1 MSLALDRSP
10 PFGRR
15 SVRLDTLVR
24 LRWLAVAGQTAAV
37 VSVAFGFGFPL
48 PMGWCLALIAVSAWL
63 NLLLRLRYPPGRR
76 FSAGVTAALL
86 GYDILQ
92 LAGLLYLTG
101 GLQNPFAFLLI
112 APVMISATALPP
124 RLTLALGALVVMVA
138 SLLVFAHQPLPW
150 RPDETLRMPLLYVLG
165 SWVALTSSLVFMS
178 VYAFRVSEEARQ
190 LADALTA
197 TELVLAREQHLNAL
211 DGMAAA
217 AAHELGTPLA
227 TIALVAR
234 ELERELEPGD
244 ARAEDVH
251 LLSTQSERCRDIL
264 RKLTSLGNDPD
275 SPLERMPVTQLLE
288 EIASPHRDFGVALT
302 IVRDDGP
309 GGEPTVTRNPAV
321 LYGLGNLVENAVDF
335 AAAAVDITAE
345 WTAEA
350 VVVTV
355 RDDGPGFAVEI
366 IERLGD
372 PYVTTRAARAAE
384 ARGEAVSS
392 EAGGLGLGFFIAKT
406 LLERTGASLSLTNR
420 PAPAHGAVV
429 RVAWPRHAIEAE
441 RAARSSPEP
450 ARRPGVA
457 GASPEP
463 AESL

>member
-1 MSLALDRSP
+1 MSFSLDRSP

-15 SVRLDTLVR
+15 SVRLDTLIR

-37 VSVAFGFGFPL
+37 VSVAFGLGFPL

-63 NLLLRLRYPPGRR
+63 NLILRLRYPPSRR
-76 FSAGVTAALL
+76 FTAQVTAVLL
-86 GYDILQ
+86 AYDILQ

-124 RLTLALGALVVMVA
+124 RKTLALGVLVVAVATALVFV
-138 SLLVFAHQPLPW
+138 HQPLPW
-150 RPDETLRMPLLYVLG
+150 WPDETLQMPLLFVAG
-165 SWVALTSSLVFMS
+165 VWVALTSSLMFMS

-234 ELERELEPGD
+234 ELERELEPD
-244 ARAEDVH
+244 DPRAEDVH

-264 RKLTSLGNDPD
+264 RKLTSLGNDPE
-275 SPLERMPVTQLLE
+275 SPLDRMAVTLLLE
-288 EIASPHRDFGVALT
+288 EIASPHRDFGVAIT
-302 IVRDDGP
+302 VERASGVR
-309 GGEPTVTRNPAV
+309 GEPTVTRNPAV
-321 LYGLGNLVENAVDF
+321 LYGLGNLVENAIDF
-335 AAAAVDITAE
+335 ADTTVDISAE
-345 WTAEA
+345 WTDET

-372 PYVTTRAARAAE
+372 PYVTTRASHQYGSRDDGDA
-384 ARGEAVSS
+384 S

-429 RVAWPRHAIEAE
+429 RVAWPRDAIEVE
-441 RAARSSPEP
+441 RTARPENET
-450 ARRPGVA
+450 ARRLGVA
-457 GASPEP
+457 AASPGRVET
-463 AESL
+463 L